1 MILCSHFLWFC
12 DVETDVTNRD
22 LTPNHSLVGGSSTS
36 HCATP
41 VLVNL
46 QKIQGEEMSP
56 FNSPCTAQTSPAQTP
71 WVVFQVCSLPAEH
84 SSCSLRQVPA
94 LRTRICTGA
103 CQCLAPDCRNK
114 AGCRWTA
121 GHHNS
126 DLAPELRQ
134 SRFLSLCC
142 PVKNKKHTSHP
153 LSNCWFNKTMSRE
166 NNPFYWFTLSEQ
178 SCKSQ

>member
-1 MILCSHFLWFC
+1 MNLCSHFLWFC

-56 FNSPCTAQTSPAQTP
+56 FNSPCTDSPSSFPGVQPSCRAFLVQLTP
-71 WVVFQVCSLPAEH
+71 SPRFKDKDLHWSL
-84 SSCSLRQVPA
+84 
-94 LRTRICTGA
+94 
-103 CQCLAPDCRNK
+103 QCLAPDCRNK
-114 AGCRWTA
+114 AGCRCTA

-142 PVKNKKHTSHP
+142 PVKNKNHTSHP